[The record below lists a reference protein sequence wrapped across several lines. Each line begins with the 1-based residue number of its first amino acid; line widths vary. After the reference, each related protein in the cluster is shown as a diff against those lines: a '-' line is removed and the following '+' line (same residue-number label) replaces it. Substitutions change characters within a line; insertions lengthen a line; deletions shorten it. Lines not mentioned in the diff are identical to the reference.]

1 MFLPASPPFRQK
13 YFLRIDLLCCPSF
26 AEVPPWMLALEKWE
40 CVCAPPYNRRE
51 DVLYHAARRLAHTE
65 RTSSCI
71 LICVF
76 QVKRIRTLVRRTTAL
91 TASPNPGWSRISR
104 RRCSPLFPLSPPPF
118 CQPQPP
124 SSRAVIATWPSFQ
137 TQCGFMESPR
147 RREKVKRRLSG
158 ALVIGKRWRTERR
171 RNASRQ
177 SGAKASQTTSW
188 RTCEEHRMP
197 GLRVDSEMRCV
208 KELEE
213 PNNHAGVHIVGRPV
227 SLRPPRTESQTC
239 EASHKSENEKKTR
252 PMVRNEKAA
261 RLSGAAQGPVSRPRS
276 PLR

>member
-13 YFLRIDLLCCPSF
+13 CFLRIDLLCCPSF
-26 AEVPPWMLALEKWE
+26 AEVPPWMPALEKWE
-40 CVCAPPYNRRE
+40 SVCAPPSNRRE
-51 DVLYHAARRLAHTE
+51 DVLYHAARRLT
-65 RTSSCI
+65 
-71 LICVF
+71 
-76 QVKRIRTLVRRTTAL
+76 
-91 TASPNPGWSRISR
+91 PNPGWSRISR
-104 RRCSPLFPLSPPPF
+104 RRCRPLFPLSPPPF

-147 RREKVKRRLSG
+147 RSEKVKRRPSG
-158 ALVIGKRWRTERR
+158 APVIGKRWRTERR
-171 RNASRQ
+171 QNASRQ

-188 RTCEEHRMP
+188 RTCEEHRMS

-213 PNNHAGVHIVGRPV
+213 PTNHAGVHIVGRPV

-239 EASHKSENEKKTR
+239 EASQKSENEIKTR